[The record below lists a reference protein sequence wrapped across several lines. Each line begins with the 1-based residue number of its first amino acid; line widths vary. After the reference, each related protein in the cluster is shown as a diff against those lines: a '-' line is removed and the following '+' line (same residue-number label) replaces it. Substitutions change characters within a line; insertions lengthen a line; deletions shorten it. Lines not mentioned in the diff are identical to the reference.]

1 MGVISAETTLWLPD
15 FRADERTFQL
25 LTQVAGRAGRSKVEG
40 EVVIQTQNEK
50 NFTLQKV
57 LHTDYKGF
65 YEREIFDREKLG
77 YPPFTRIALIET
89 KDMDLK
95 KAEGAINDFY
105 KYLIAYSRQL
115 KITHPIPAMI
125 ARLKGLYR
133 FQLVIKS
140 SRKTDP
146 AGKILRTAIL
156 NSLVEFNK
164 RSRYKDVRILY
175 DVDPQS
181 IM

>member
-1 MGVISAETTLWLPD
+1 
-15 FRADERTFQL
+15 
-25 LTQVAGRAGRSKVEG
+25 
-40 EVVIQTQNEK
+40 
-50 NFTLQKV
+50 
-57 LHTDYKGF
+57 
-65 YEREIFDREKLG
+65 
-77 YPPFTRIALIET
+77 
-89 KDMDLK
+89 MDLK

-140 SRKTDP
+140 IRKTDP

-175 DVDPQS
+175 DIDPQS

>member
-1 MGVISAETTLWLPD
+1 
-15 FRADERTFQL
+15 
-25 LTQVAGRAGRSKVEG
+25 
-40 EVVIQTQNEK
+40 
-50 NFTLQKV
+50 
-57 LHTDYKGF
+57 
-65 YEREIFDREKLG
+65 
-77 YPPFTRIALIET
+77 
-89 KDMDLK
+89 
-95 KAEGAINDFY
+95 
-105 KYLIAYSRQL
+105 
-115 KITHPIPAMI
+115 MI

-140 SRKTDP
+140 SRKTDA